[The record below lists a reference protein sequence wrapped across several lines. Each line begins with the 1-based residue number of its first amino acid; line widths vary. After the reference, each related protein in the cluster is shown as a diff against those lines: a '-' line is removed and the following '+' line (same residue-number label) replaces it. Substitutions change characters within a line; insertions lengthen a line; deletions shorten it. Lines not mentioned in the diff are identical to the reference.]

1 MEEKQLFQ
9 IGEVAKMFR
18 VSMGTLR
25 HYENRGLLKPEYT
38 DPETGYRY
46 YGVRQLEVLNTIRYL
61 RVLDFPLSQIADFLG
76 NRDVFVIEEKLEKQ
90 KKIIEE
96 KQRELA
102 VIAKKIDHRLE
113 MLRDAAHSS
122 LDEIRIC
129 EVPGSRVRMIH
140 DSLKLD
146 SYLDLEY
153 AIRKLD
159 ENQKEPLI
167 FLGKVGVGISKE
179 KLLCGEY
186 GCYDQVFLVL
196 DDEDDY
202 EGETE
207 QIPARRCALVRF
219 RGSHREAPGYYEKL
233 TAYIRENGLMIDGA
247 SQEITLIDDG
257 LTSDAEKFVTEIR
270 IPVREENVAAGH
282 SAANEVDIGT

>member
-25 HYENRGLLKPEYT
+25 HYEDRGLLKPEYI
-38 DPETGYRY
+38 DPATGYRY

-76 NRDVFVIEEKLEKQ
+76 NRDISVIEEKLENQ
-90 KKIIEE
+90 QKIIAE
-96 KQRELA
+96 KQRELE
-102 VIAKKIDHRLE
+102 VISRKIDHRLQ
-113 MLRDAAHSS
+113 MLRDAVHSR
-122 LDEIRIC
+122 LDEIQTI
-129 EVPGSRVRMIH
+129 EVPPMRIH
-140 DSLKLD
+140 RIQDSLKLN

-179 KLLCGEY
+179 RLERSEFDR
-186 GCYDQVFLVL
+186 YDQVFLIL
-196 DDEDDY
+196 DDEDNY
-202 EGETE
+202 QGETE
-207 QIPARRCALVRF
+207 LLPARTCTAVRF
-219 RGSHREAPGYYEKL
+219 RGSHREAPKYYRQL
-233 TAYIRENGLMIDGA
+233 SDYISKTNYQIIGP

-257 LTSDAEKFVTEIR
+257 LTSDSEKFVTEIR
-270 IPVREENVAAGH
+270 IPVTA
-282 SAANEVDIGT
+282 I

>member
-1 MEEKQLFQ
+1 MEEKELFQ

-25 HYENRGLLKPEYT
+25 HYEDRGLLIPEYI
-38 DPETGYRY
+38 DKETGYRY
-46 YGVRQLEVLNTIRYL
+46 YGGRQLEVLNTIRYL

-76 NRDVFVIEEKLEKQ
+76 NRDISVIEEKLEKQ

-96 KQRELA
+96 KQRKLE
-102 VIAKKIDHRLE
+102 IISRKIDHRLQ
-113 MLRDAAHSS
+113 MLRDAAHST
-122 LDEIRIC
+122 LDEIQVR
-129 EVPGSRVRMIH
+129 EVPKSRVHIIQ

-159 ENQKEPLI
+159 ENQTEPLF

-179 KLLCGEY
+179 KLEHGEFSRY
-186 GCYDQVFLVL
+186 NQVFLIL

-202 EGETE
+202 QGETE
-207 QIPARRCALVRF
+207 QIPARTCAVIRF
-219 RGSHREAPGYYEKL
+219 RGSHPEAPEYYRKL
-233 TAYIRENGLMIDGA
+233 TDHITRNGFTINGA

-257 LTSDAEKFVTEIR
+257 LTRDTEKFVTEIR
-270 IPVREENVAAGH
+270 IPVKISPQELPR
-282 SAANEVDIGT
+282 

>member
-25 HYENRGLLKPEYT
+25 HYEDRGLLKPEYI
-38 DPETGYRY
+38 DKETGYRY

-76 NRDVFVIEEKLEKQ
+76 NRDISVIEEKLEKQ
-90 KKIIEE
+90 KKIIAE
-96 KQRELA
+96 KQRELE
-102 VIAKKIDHRLE
+102 VISRKIDHRLQ
-113 MLRDAAHSS
+113 MLRDAANST
-122 LDEIRIC
+122 LNEIQIMEVPAIRIH
-129 EVPGSRVRMIH
+129 RIQ
-140 DSLKLD
+140 DSLKLN

-179 KLLCGEY
+179 KLDHSEFDR
-186 GCYDQVFLVL
+186 YDQVFLIL
-196 DDEDDY
+196 DDEDNY
-202 EGETE
+202 QGETE
-207 QIPARRCALVRF
+207 QLPARTCAAVRF
-219 RGSHREAPGYYEKL
+219 HGSHREAPKYYRQLSDYISKNGYEI
-233 TAYIRENGLMIDGA
+233 TGP

-257 LTSDAEKFVTEIR
+257 LTSDSEKFVTEIR
-270 IPVREENVAAGH
+270 IPVKK
-282 SAANEVDIGT
+282 

>member
-25 HYENRGLLKPEYT
+25 HYEDRGLLKPEYI
-38 DPETGYRY
+38 DKETGYRY

-76 NRDVFVIEEKLEKQ
+76 NRDISVIEEKLEKQ
-90 KKIIEE
+90 KKIIAE
-96 KQRELA
+96 KQRELE
-102 VIAKKIDHRLE
+102 VISRKIDHRLQ
-113 MLRDAAHSS
+113 MLRDAANST
-122 LDEIRIC
+122 LNEIQIMEVPAIRIH
-129 EVPGSRVRMIH
+129 RIQ
-140 DSLKLD
+140 DSLKLN

-179 KLLCGEY
+179 KLDHSEFDR
-186 GCYDQVFLVL
+186 YDQVFLIL
-196 DDEDDY
+196 DDEDNY
-202 EGETE
+202 QGETE
-207 QIPARRCALVRF
+207 LLPARTCAAVRF
-219 RGSHREAPGYYEKL
+219 RGSHREAPKYYRQLSDYISKNGYKI
-233 TAYIRENGLMIDGA
+233 TGP

-257 LTSDAEKFVTEIR
+257 LTSDSEKFVTEIR
-270 IPVREENVAAGH
+270 IPVKK
-282 SAANEVDIGT
+282 

>member
-25 HYENRGLLKPEYT
+25 HYEDRGLLKPEYI
-38 DPETGYRY
+38 DKETGYRY

-76 NRDVFVIEEKLEKQ
+76 NRDISVIEEKLEKQ
-90 KKIIEE
+90 KKIIAE
-96 KQRELA
+96 KQRELE
-102 VIAKKIDHRLE
+102 VISRKIDHRLQ
-113 MLRDAAHSS
+113 MLRDAADST
-122 LDEIRIC
+122 LNEIQIMEVPAIRIH
-129 EVPGSRVRMIH
+129 RIQ
-140 DSLKLD
+140 DSLKLN

-179 KLLCGEY
+179 KLDHSEFDR
-186 GCYDQVFLVL
+186 YDQVFLIL
-196 DDEDDY
+196 DDEDNY
-202 EGETE
+202 QGETE
-207 QIPARRCALVRF
+207 LLPTRTCAAVRF
-219 RGSHREAPGYYEKL
+219 RGSHREAPKYYRQLSDYISKNGYEI
-233 TAYIRENGLMIDGA
+233 TGS

-257 LTSDAEKFVTEIR
+257 LTSDSEKFVTEIR
-270 IPVREENVAAGH
+270 IPVTT
-282 SAANEVDIGT
+282 I